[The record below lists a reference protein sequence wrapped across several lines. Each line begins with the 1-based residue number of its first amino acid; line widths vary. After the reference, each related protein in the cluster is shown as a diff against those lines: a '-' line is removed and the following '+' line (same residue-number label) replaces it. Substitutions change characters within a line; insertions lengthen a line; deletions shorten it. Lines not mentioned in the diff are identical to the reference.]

1 MKARVV
7 ETQRTR
13 GEMVRSIARE
23 GRLLDPE
30 SLTFSVRQRHIH
42 VSIPALPLFG
52 CVLWASDLTSLSLF
66 LNILEIDIIIEST
79 SQSC

>member
-13 GEMVRSIARE
+13 GEIARE
-23 GRLLDPE
+23 VRLLDPV
-30 SLTFSVRQRHIH
+30 SFTFGVRQIYLL
-42 VSIPALPLFG
+42 IPALPLFG
-52 CVLWASDLTSLSLF
+52 CVLLASDLTSLSLF
-66 LNILEIDIIIEST
+66 LNILEIEIIIEST